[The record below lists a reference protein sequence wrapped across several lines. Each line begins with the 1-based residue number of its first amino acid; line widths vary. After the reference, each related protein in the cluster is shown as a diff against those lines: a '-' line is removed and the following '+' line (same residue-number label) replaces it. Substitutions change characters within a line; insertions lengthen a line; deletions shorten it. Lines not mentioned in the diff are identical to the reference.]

1 MVENF
6 LPVLNQLEA
15 NRDNVRVYRRP
26 GRGGGGGGVTPLP
39 GLKGYVPLSKLVFK
53 DSRKS
58 QKSTISLFRFS
69 VCLFA
74 FFFLFFYLGVFLDRK
89 QFKE

>member
-26 GRGGGGGGVTPLP
+26 GRGGGGGGVYSLTWLKRLCAAEQIGFQ
-39 GLKGYVPLSKLVFK
+39 GLKEVSKVYYF
-53 DSRKS
+53 
-58 QKSTISLFRFS
+58 TI
-69 VCLFA
+69 
-74 FFFLFFYLGVFLDRK
+74 
-89 QFKE
+89 